1 YENPALSHFVSTDIW
16 MSGQAEAEPSGTGWL
31 GRYLEHAHPEYHATP
46 PDSPV
51 ALQVGASG
59 SMLFQ
64 GNAGSM
70 GVTFPSTSA
79 LTRLAQ
85 GGAVYDTEDVPDGI
99 LGQELAFVRNISNHS
114 FGHAESIKDAYDTG
128 RNTRSY
134 PGGNSLSDSLRTVAR
149 LIRGGLG
156 ARVYHVSLGGFDTH
170 ANQLGTHATLLR
182 RLGDA
187 TAAFMADLAADGH
200 SEHVVAMTFSEFG
213 RRIRANGSAG
223 TDHGTA
229 APLFMMGEGLAGGV
243 IGGQP
248 DLANLDANGNLV
260 AAVDFRS
267 VYASVFTSWFG
278 MDPADLGDVI
288 QGGVPTL
295 PLFAGSVSTGVAESA
310 QPDAFELV
318 GLYPNPAQSTFTVV
332 FDAPG
337 SGPVLV
343 RVLDMLGREVITPRP
358 FGGVRPGRHR
368 TEVTL
373 GDRVASG
380 RYVVEIRQG
389 HSRATTLLTV
399 AR

>member
-1 YENPALSHFVSTDIW
+1 MCIRGAHLEDGAEHDAAHLSWSRRQFLRGLAMAGGAISLGAAGVPVSAASSRSLERALLNSDPDKVFVLIQLAGGNDGLNTVLPLGNDLYHRARGGLAISDVQAIDLGGGVGLHPSLAAWESLYKDGRLGIVQNVGYENPALSHFVSTDIW
-16 MSGQAEAEPSGTGWL
+16 MSGQAEAEPSGTGWP
-31 GRYLEHAHPEYHATP
+31 GRYLEHAHPDYLATP

-170 ANQLGTHATLLR
+170 ANQQGTHATLLR

-223 TDHGTA
+223 TDHGT
-229 APLFMMGEGLAGGV
+229 
-243 IGGQP
+243 
-248 DLANLDANGNLV
+248 
-260 AAVDFRS
+260 
-267 VYASVFTSWFG
+267 
-278 MDPADLGDVI
+278 
-288 QGGVPTL
+288 
-295 PLFAGSVSTGVAESA
+295 
-310 QPDAFELV
+310 
-318 GLYPNPAQSTFTVV
+318 
-332 FDAPG
+332 
-337 SGPVLV
+337 
-343 RVLDMLGREVITPRP
+343 
-358 FGGVRPGRHR
+358 
-368 TEVTL
+368 
-373 GDRVASG
+373 
-380 RYVVEIRQG
+380 
-389 HSRATTLLTV
+389 
-399 AR
+399 